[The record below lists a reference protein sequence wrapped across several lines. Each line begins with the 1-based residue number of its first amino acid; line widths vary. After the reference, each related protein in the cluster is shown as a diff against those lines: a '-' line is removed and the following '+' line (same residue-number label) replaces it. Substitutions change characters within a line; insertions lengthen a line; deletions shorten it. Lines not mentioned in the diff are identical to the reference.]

1 MNRPIPIHIFKLET
15 TNCCSSHI
23 IAQTTKM
30 DYLKSFASIN
40 KESWNKRTEVHFD
53 SEFYDNKTFIEGRN
67 SLNDIELQYL
77 DNIKGKSVLHLQ
89 CHFGQDTISLS
100 RMGASKAVGVDLS
113 DIAVEK
119 ARELATTCGTNTKF
133 ICCNVYDLPNHLS
146 EQFDIVFTS
155 YGTIGWLPDINKW
168 AALVNQYL
176 KPGGQFVFAEFHP
189 ALWMMDEDFKAIKY
203 RYFNSDAIVDEEG
216 TYTDGAESIT
226 TKNVS
231 WNHGMA
237 EVISALLKQ
246 GLTLKDIQEFDYS
259 PYDCFAHTVEVEK
272 GKFRIKHL
280 DDKLPMVY
288 SLLMKK

>member
-1 MNRPIPIHIFKLET
+1 
-15 TNCCSSHI
+15 
-23 IAQTTKM
+23 M
-30 DYLKSFASIN
+30 DYSKSFAQIN

-77 DNIKGKSVLHLQ
+77 QNIKVKSVLHLQ
-89 CHFGQDTISLS
+89 CHFGQDTISMS

-113 DIAVEK
+113 NRAVEK
-119 ARELATTCGTNTKF
+119 ARELATTCGTNTEF
-133 ICCNVYDLPNHLS
+133 ICCNVYDLPKHLN

-155 YGTIGWLPDINKW
+155 YGTISWLPDINKW
-168 AALVNQYL
+168 AALVNQFL

-189 ALWMMDEDFKAIKY
+189 AVWMMDEDFKTIKY
-203 RYFNSDAIVDEEG
+203 RYFNSDAIVDDEG
-216 TYTDGAESIT
+216 TYTDGAESIN

-237 EVISALLKQ
+237 EVIGALLKE
-246 GLTLKDIQEFDYS
+246 GLTLKDLQEFDFS
-259 PYDCFAHTVEVEK
+259 PYDCFSHTEEFEK

-280 DDKLPMVY
+280 ADKLPMVY
-288 SLLMKK
+288 SLLMEK